1 MSVLS
6 IVEQMCQGIAGAH
19 GMNGAG
25 KMGWSSLWAKR
36 ARKCPISYVLTD
48 PRHILPQCFLHFS
61 LHCYHLIFE
70 LTSER
75 SFFNKDNG

>member
-48 PRHILPQCFLHFS
+48 PRHNLPQ
-61 LHCYHLIFE
+61 
-70 LTSER
+70 
-75 SFFNKDNG
+75 